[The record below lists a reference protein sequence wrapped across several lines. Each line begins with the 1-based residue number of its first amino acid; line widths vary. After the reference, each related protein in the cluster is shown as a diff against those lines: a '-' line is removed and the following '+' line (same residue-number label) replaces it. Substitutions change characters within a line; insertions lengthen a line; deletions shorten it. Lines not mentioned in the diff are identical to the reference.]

1 MPSPSTIRRLS
12 IAVLL
17 AASWVSPLSAAD
29 DADAPAPGHKLAL
42 LIAVRQY
49 NKNELR
55 PLQHTEN
62 DVNGLEKALK
72 GAGYR
77 RVVLMTQTLGAE
89 ETRYLPTG
97 ANIRKELR
105 GILADRREG
114 DSVVIAL
121 SGHGVQFQGK
131 DEHFFCPADARLAD
145 RSTLISI
152 TDLYRDLEKC
162 GAGFK
167 LMFVDACRND
177 PQSDNS
183 KARAEVDLES
193 VTRPQRQKPPG
204 GLAVLFSCSQGEKSF
219 ESSQLKQGVFFHYV
233 LKGLEGAA
241 DYNRDRRISLDE
253 LSLFVKS
260 EVPEHVKEEFD
271 ADLRQMPELV
281 GATRGLV
288 PIVELAALTPDRPLP
303 APPAK
308 PLATPKPLGPR
319 PGLMKYVNE
328 VRFRSASQNKLHNIG
343 TAILNFEQEHK
354 KLPAAVLMSSAG
366 KPLLS
371 WRVQLLKYLDED
383 LYKRFKL
390 DEPWDSPHNKTLIS
404 LMPDVYKALGS
415 EAGEGKTNYLTVR
428 GADTPFPGTSARS
441 LLEIQAKDGTADT
454 VAVVEVSDAAAVT
467 WTAPEDYPLDPKD
480 PKKNVVGLRA
490 YGFLTLHVDGSVR
503 YVKADAPAQS
513 VLNLFRMNDGNR
525 IDASVFEQ

>member
-1 MPSPSTIRRLS
+1 MTSPSILRRLS
-12 IAVLL
+12 VAVLL
-17 AASWVSPLSAAD
+17 AASWVSPLPAAD

-97 ANIRKELR
+97 TNIRKELR

-204 GLAVLFSCSQGEKSF
+204 GLAVLFSCSQGQKSF

-288 PIVELAALTPDRPLP
+288 PIVELAALTPDS
-303 APPAK
+303 APPATPGK
-308 PLATPKPLGPR
+308 PLATPKPIGSFSAF
-319 PGLMKYVNE
+319 KKFSDDI
-328 VRFRSASQNKLHNIG
+328 RFKSASQLNLRHIGEAFDNFNIVYK
-343 TAILNFEQEHK
+343 T
-354 KLPAAVLMSSAG
+354 LPAAVFTSQAG

-371 WRVQLLKYLDED
+371 WRVQLLKYLDLD
-383 LYKRFKL
+383 LYNRFNF
-390 DEPWDSPHNKTLIS
+390 DEPWDSPHNKALIP
-404 LMPDVYKALGS
+404 LMPDVYKAPGS
-415 EAGEGKTNYLTVR
+415 EAGEGKTNYLTIR
-428 GADTPFPGTSARS
+428 SADTPFPGTKAVSY
-441 LLEIQAKDGTADT
+441 LDVEAKDGKTDT

-480 PKKNVVGLRA
+480 PKKNLVGLRA
-490 YGFLTLHVDGSVR
+490 YGFLTLHLDGSVR
-503 YVKADAPAQS
+503 YVKTGAAPQS
-513 VLNLFRMNDGNR
+513 VLNLFRMNDGNS
-525 IDASVFEQ
+525 IDSSIFEQ